1 MKIAF
6 FDSKS
11 YLRKIFEEV
20 NNEKH
25 TLRFFQ
31 LKLTAETVDLAKGF
45 ECVCVF
51 VNDRLDDSIIK
62 SLYQTGVSLIA
73 MRCKGCDNLDLNAC
87 RKYGIDAVY
96 VPHYS
101 PYSVAE
107 HTVALV
113 LTLNRRIHKAYNRIR
128 EGNFSLDGLEGFDMH
143 GKTVGVIG
151 AGDIGKAVIN
161 IMIGFGCKV
170 LVYDLL
176 NKAKEFT
183 NFSKDQLMF
192 TDLDYLYANSN
203 IITLHVPL
211 TQANTHMINADSI
224 AKMKPG
230 VMLINTSRGGLIDT
244 ESLIEGIKSKKISHV
259 GLDVYEK
266 EGRYFFEDFSNSV
279 IADDNLARLMTF
291 PNTIITSHQ
300 AFLTHEALTD
310 IATTTLQSVDEFEQG
325 KRGKQLSFSLIT
337 E

>member
-6 FDSKS
+6 FDSKP

-20 NNEKH
+20 NNGKH

-31 LKLTAETVDLAKGF
+31 LKLTPETIDLAKGF

-51 VNDRLDDSIIK
+51 VNDCLDDSIIK
-62 SLYQTGVSLIA
+62 SLNQMDVSLVP

-87 RKYGIDAVY
+87 RKYGIDAVF
-96 VPHYS
+96 VPNYS

-107 HTVALV
+107 HTVALM

-161 IMIGFGCKV
+161 IMLGFGCKV